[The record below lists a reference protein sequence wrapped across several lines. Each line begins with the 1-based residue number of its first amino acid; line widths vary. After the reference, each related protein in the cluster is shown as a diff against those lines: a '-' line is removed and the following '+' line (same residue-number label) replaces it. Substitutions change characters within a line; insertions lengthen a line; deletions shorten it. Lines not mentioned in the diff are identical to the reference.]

1 MPTRSFDNSKMATY
15 SSAPLA
21 RSIEMSSFAV
31 PLTRSRAIDEG
42 QVSAEIGW
50 SPEAVV
56 DLGALGKGVGW
67 ALAIEGS
74 AALCIYFACQLWILL
89 R

>member
-21 RSIEMSSFAV
+21 RTIEMSSYAV
-31 PLTRSRAIDEG
+31 PLTRGRAIDERA
-42 QVSAEIGW
+42 VSAEIGW
-50 SPEAVV
+50 PPEAVV
-56 DLGALGKGVGW
+56 DLGALGKGVCW

-74 AALCIYFACQLWILL
+74 AAMCIYFACQLWILF